1 MHSLSSAHMSQMIGL
16 LEVLEDFNGRVDA
29 AKVADDLLLELDDLL
44 PAVDA
49 ADLLGFLKVDLGDL
63 ILTDEG
69 KRFLSRGSSG
79 RKRMLNRILSKT
91 PVFKSVIVFI
101 KHNEDAETTKDD
113 VIDFLRREMPDL
125 EAESTFRWL
134 VEWGRYALLLRYDSN
149 NGKIKVVQPPAATQ
163 PPTPQESKLE

>member
-1 MHSLSSAHMSQMIGL
+1 MHSLSTAHMSQMIGL
-16 LEVLEDFNGRVDA
+16 LEVLEDFNGRVDV

-49 ADLLGFLKVDLGDL
+49 AELLGFLKVTSGDL

-91 PVFKSVIVFI
+91 PIFKFVITFI
-101 KHNEDAETTKDD
+101 KQHEEAETTKDD
-113 VIDFLRREMPDL
+113 VIDFIRREMPDL
-125 EAESTFRWL
+125 EAETTFRWL

-149 NGKIKVVQPPAATQ
+149 SGKIKVVQPTTAQ
-163 PPTPQESKLE
+163 PTASQEGKPQ